1 MSKILKSPWNRN
13 SDEIPLI
20 PLHEF
25 FFENVINSLSKHG
38 DSTWITDTT
47 TGNSLKY
54 SEVVSPAKK
63 IASALSKL
71 GFGKG
76 DILCQY
82 SFNTPE
88 YFLPLLAAWTCG
100 GGVTTAPG
108 FLPKEILA
116 LQIKDSS
123 PKVIVCDPMTLSNAK
138 EAAKIAGISP
148 TFVTISQ
155 IEGHLSLAD
164 LLDNDG
170 KECPKDVAIN
180 VKEDVV
186 FIPYTSGTTGVPKGV
201 IFTHYNLVS
210 GLMTLKRP
218 ASPHQR
224 KLILTSM
231 YHHGGLTMAL
241 TGCYSR
247 QDFLF
252 IGRFSEEALFKSIH
266 EYKPIAM
273 ATLPAMLISMVK
285 NPLSAKYDLSSLQV
299 VLFGGGIMSAAME
312 SDIKKRLPNL
322 KSAVQGYGMTEIGY
336 ISVTSPYSK
345 NEEAICVD
353 TCIELQTDRP
363 GTLGYPL
370 PYIEMKVIDLKTGED
385 LGPNED
391 GELCLRGPQLAK
403 GYLNRPDA
411 TKSTFVDGWLRTG
424 DLGYYD
430 NEGYIYFKER
440 IKELITYK
448 NHNVIPSVLE
458 FMLLS
463 HPDVQDAA
471 VAGVPDD
478 KDGALPTGF
487 VVIKEGSS
495 TTALELID
503 FVKGLA
509 ALPPLVGI
517 FELRDIESDERKL
530 QTKFINAPT
539 NITIT
544 AYPGGSALLP
554 CSVQDLGH
562 KTVSWLKK
570 TNTELYLLTVGRTA
584 YTSDSRYTVDY
595 QYPSEWRLK
604 INEIRISDDGL
615 YVCQIGSDPPL
626 LLLVHLKVSVPAPK
640 IRIFDSK
647 NREEDEIYYTPGS
660 PLELK
665 CLIRSLVIPLHQ
677 PAAKLSWTLNGKQ
690 LSSFPFNVGLSI
702 QTDPDPK
709 GGTSLLKVKE
719 LSQEIGGNYSCNIG
733 SLGSNSVF
741 VHVLESD
748 LPAPMQHGAASRLEK
763 TFFLMLLAFQA
774 SLVD

>member
-1 MSKILKSPWNRN
+1 MS
-13 SDEIPLI
+13 
-20 PLHEF
+20 
-25 FFENVINSLSKHG
+25 VIS
-38 DSTWITDTT
+38 
-47 TGNSLKY
+47 
-54 SEVVSPAKK
+54 VVVDLVIS
-63 IASALSKL
+63 
-71 GFGKG
+71 
-76 DILCQY
+76 
-82 SFNTPE
+82 
-88 YFLPLLAAWTCG
+88 
-100 GGVTTAPG
+100 
-108 FLPKEILA
+108 
-116 LQIKDSS
+116 
-123 PKVIVCDPMTLSNAK
+123 IVCTLDS
-138 EAAKIAGISP
+138 
-148 TFVTISQ
+148 
-155 IEGHLSLAD
+155 
-164 LLDNDG
+164 
-170 KECPKDVAIN
+170 
-180 VKEDVV
+180 
-186 FIPYTSGTTGVPKGV
+186 
-201 IFTHYNLVS
+201 
-210 GLMTLKRP
+210 
-218 ASPHQR
+218 
-224 KLILTSM
+224 
-231 YHHGGLTMAL
+231 
-241 TGCYSR
+241 
-247 QDFLF
+247 
-252 IGRFSEEALFKSIH
+252 KS
-266 EYKPIAM
+266 
-273 ATLPAMLISMVK
+273 
-285 NPLSAKYDLSSLQV
+285 
-299 VLFGGGIMSAAME
+299 
-312 SDIKKRLPNL
+312 
-322 KSAVQGYGMTEIGY
+322 
-336 ISVTSPYSK
+336 
-345 NEEAICVD
+345 
-353 TCIELQTDRP
+353 
-363 GTLGYPL
+363 
-370 PYIEMKVIDLKTGED
+370 
-385 LGPNED
+385 
-391 GELCLRGPQLAK
+391 
-403 GYLNRPDA
+403 
-411 TKSTFVDGWLRTG
+411 
-424 DLGYYD
+424 
-430 NEGYIYFKER
+430 
-440 IKELITYK
+440 
-448 NHNVIPSVLE
+448 
-458 FMLLS
+458 
-463 HPDVQDAA
+463 
-471 VAGVPDD
+471 
-478 KDGALPTGF
+478 
-487 VVIKEGSS
+487 
-495 TTALELID
+495 
-503 FVKGLA
+503 LA

-626 LLLVHLKVSVPAPK
+626 LLLVHLKVSEEIPAPK